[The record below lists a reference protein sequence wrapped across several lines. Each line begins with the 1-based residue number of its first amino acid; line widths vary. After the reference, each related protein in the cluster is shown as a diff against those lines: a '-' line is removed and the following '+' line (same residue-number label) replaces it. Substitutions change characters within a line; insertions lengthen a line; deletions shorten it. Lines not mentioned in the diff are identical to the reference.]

1 MELSGSV
8 VIAEYS
14 IFLSINDLEEI
25 HLKTH

>member
-8 VIAEYS
+8 VFAEYAIS
-14 IFLSINDLEEI
+14 LSIYDLEEI